1 MHTRSTKAQKRFQE
15 FKEVHFTPSWHQR
28 CPSRPLLNH
37 QASALTAFVS
47 SPPAAIGSAL
57 AIVLWTGL
65 VTTAFP
71 TFGQSFGQRVVPAA
85 TANIIYTTQP
95 LWSAFFG
102 YFLLGETLSNL
113 SLVGAAL
120 IFAALLLAASSP
132 NEGARRDE

>member
-1 MHTRSTKAQKRFQE
+1 MHTRSIKAQKR

-28 CPSRPLLNH
+28 CPSRPFLNH

-120 IFAALLLAASSP
+120 IFAALLVAASSP
-132 NEGARRDE
+132 NEGARRVE